1 MIISSK
7 VSIKLLKLTSSQIK
21 LPNQQQK
28 FYLNLETLKKKYKMN
43 NKKEKRKKQ
52 SIYLAINHKKMR
64 INCF

>member
-52 SIYLAINHKKMR
+52 SIVFSY
-64 INCF
+64 

>member
-43 NKKEKRKKQ
+43 NKKYKRKKQ
-52 SIYLAINHKKMR
+52 SIALAINHKKMR